1 MRTTIVLVLLCGL
14 AGVPVFADKPWEV
27 DTPERVVAFADVH
40 GAYDDLV
47 QILQEVNVVDANA
60 DWSGGKT
67 NLVSLGDLIDRGR
80 DSRKVVE
87 LLMKLDRQA
96 AAAGGAVHVV
106 LGNHEVMVMTGD
118 WRYISAPEYAAF
130 SADESA
136 AERAALLDQFRD
148 GHPGMAEEELHLSF
162 EKRFPPGFLGLQ
174 KAYAPDGELGKWL
187 LELPLVM
194 RVNDSLYM
202 HGGISTEIAD
212 LSLKDIN
219 SKNKEDLKKYLQL
232 VESLRAAGVLSR
244 YVDFWDRRVFLNTRA
259 EAIMAADPKARPAW
273 FQDFIELAELEGA
286 FLFKPQSPIW
296 YRGTAYCHPYAE
308 AFNTERLLKRVGAR
322 RSVIG
327 HTPNPGGAIER
338 MDGLTIRM
346 DTGMLRPVYKGRAA
360 VLVQQGTQRYVQYLG
375 DPEQRQPVVEETQ
388 LTQVLAGMTDT
399 EMENFLLR
407 ANIVEVVEIGTGV
420 TKPKRVTLRQG
431 EREDFA
437 VFKYEDT
444 DPNLERKARYVA
456 RKHNQSD
463 RYVYDVAGYKM
474 DRMIDLQLV
483 PVTVL
488 RSVEGRE
495 GALGAWL
502 SNTINERDRLQ
513 QEESFSGHCPQM
525 EQYRLRILFDVLIY
539 NEDRNLTNI
548 LWSNGDYMLRLID
561 HSLAFRS
568 PERRPKQYR
577 KIDLRLSDLFRKALV
592 ALDRQGL
599 DAELS
604 AYLHKR
610 QIEAILGRRD
620 LILKEAKSTRP

>member
-1 MRTTIVLVLLCGL
+1 MRTTTLLILLFGLV
-14 AGVPVFADKPWEV
+14 AVPSFAARPWEV
-27 DTPERVVAFADVH
+27 DTPERVVSFADVH

-47 QILQEVNVVDANA
+47 QILQEVSVVDANA

-67 NLVSLGDLIDRGR
+67 HLVSTGDLIDRGR

-87 LLMKLDRQA
+87 LLMKLERQA

-106 LGNHEVMVMTGD
+106 LGNHEVMVMSGD
-118 WRYISAPEYAAF
+118 WRYISVPEYAAF
-130 SADESA
+130 SGEETG
-136 AERAALLDQFRD
+136 AEREALLNEFRD
-148 GHPGMAEEELHLSF
+148 GHPTMAEEELRLSF

-174 KAYAPDGELGKWL
+174 RAYAPDGELGKWL
-187 LELPLVM
+187 LELPLVL

-202 HGGISTEIAD
+202 HGGISTEIAEQ
-212 LSLKDIN
+212 SLDDIN
-219 SKNKEDLKKYLQL
+219 RNNKADLKKYLQL
-232 VESLRAAGVLSR
+232 VESLRSAGVLSR
-244 YVDFWDRRVFLNTRA
+244 YVDFWGRRDYLNTRA
-259 EAIMAADPKARPAW
+259 TAALAADPKARPDW
-273 FQDFIELAELEGA
+273 FQDFLELAELEAA
-286 FLFKPQSPIW
+286 FLFSPQSPIW

-308 AFNTERLLKRVGAR
+308 AFNTERLLKRSGAR
-322 RSVIG
+322 RVVIG
-327 HTPNPGGAIER
+327 HTPNPGAALVR
-338 MDGLTIRM
+338 LDGLVIRM
-346 DTGMLRPVYKGRAA
+346 DTGMLQSVYKGKAA
-360 VLVQQGTQRYVQYLG
+360 VLVQKGEQRYVQYLG
-375 DPEQRQPVVEETQ
+375 RPEQHQPVVEETQ
-388 LTQVLAGMTDT
+388 LTQTLSGISDA
-399 EMENFLLR
+399 EMEAFLLQGR
-407 ANIVEVVEIGTGV
+407 VVEVVEIGTGV
-420 TKPKRVTLRQG
+420 TNPKRVTLRQG

-444 DPNLERKARYVA
+444 DPGLEAKSRYSP

-463 RYVYDVAGYKM
+463 RYSYDVAGYKM

-502 SNTINERDRLQ
+502 SNTVNERDRAQ
-513 QEESFSGHCPQM
+513 QEQSFSGHCPQM

-548 LWSNGDYMLRLID
+548 LWSEGNYMLRLID

-568 PERRPKQYR
+568 LERRPKQYR
-577 KIDLRLSDLFRKALV
+577 KIALRLSDLFRQNLQT
-592 ALDRQGL
+592 LNRERL

-604 AYLHKR
+604 AYLHPR

-620 LILKEAKSTRP
+620 LILREAKNTNP